1 MDLLREISALT
12 TFLILLLSTKI
23 RSQPLIDNVDQQ
35 CSDFHNDVK
44 LDKMK
49 TLLNDL
55 ENRLEKTTLQLDMA
69 LADRKSIY
77 GNYVDLMMM
86 YSKGETPDGKNRFEN

>member
-1 MDLLREISALT
+1 MDTLREISALT

-35 CSDFHNDVK
+35 CSDFHNDMK

-69 LADRKSIY
+69 QADIKSIY
-77 GNYVDLMMM
+77 GNYGDLMKM
-86 YSKGETPDGKNRFEN
+86 YSKGETPDGKFLK